1 MTFFDIKCKIVVK
14 IKSYHLTRGAEGIIM
29 SRAEQSRA
37 EQSRAEQ
44 SRAEQSRA
52 EQSRATKVS
61 AFFFLI
67 QKFRHS
73 FWVSFSIL
81 SLTRDVFLIN
91 LQFIKVKLII

>member
-29 SRAEQSRA
+29 SRA

>member
-29 SRAEQSRA
+29 
-37 EQSRAEQ
+37 

>member
-29 SRAEQSRA
+29 
-37 EQSRAEQ
+37 
-44 SRAEQSRA
+44 SRA

>member
-29 SRAEQSRA
+29 
-37 EQSRAEQ
+37 SRAEQ